1 MEEVLIKF
9 CHLGKQVFGQID
21 DHSFINCRK
30 VGRSWKIC
38 IDADNFVW
46 TKITKKFPCEFGKNI
61 LHIAAMTG
69 QTEKFIESF
78 DEAEEKNPYDETG
91 ATPYHYASHYGHQL
105 ICQKYCFLLK
115 DPNPRTVMMKDTRGA
130 YNNNL

>member
-78 DEAEEKNPYDETG
+78 DEAEEKK
-91 ATPYHYASHYGHQL
+91 SL
-105 ICQKYCFLLK
+105 
-115 DPNPRTVMMKDTRGA
+115 
-130 YNNNL
+130 